1 MQTYDLSS
9 DDLMKYARVCKIESI
24 YGQITPLME
33 MLKMKIEKLGTDE
46 LVSYQELVTELE
58 CAGVDEL
65 DRIDDFDSYEE
76 LKPQETNPTNLII
89 YSSYID
95 ESKNRT
101 INAHSGKE
109 EQTQKAVAKF
119 IQQLAQADY
128 QSLRTKGCIH
138 QMLNVG
144 ENTPCYIEGN
154 AFERIGSGTTKVNYL
169 RLSVS
174 KKNRE
179 AIRENLGI
187 DFGTLY
193 FVLSYGDF
201 KNEGISEEDYYR
213 TVYSDMFKYNS
224 ELLHTVNL
232 FANDFTSDTLATAI
246 NIIKDGIKT
255 TDEMTSAIKKHY
267 VNM

>member
-33 MLKMKIEKLGTDE
+33 MLKMEIEKLGTDE

-128 QSLRTKGCIH
+128 QS
-138 QMLNVG
+138 
-144 ENTPCYIEGN
+144 
-154 AFERIGSGTTKVNYL
+154 FIGSQP
-169 RLSVS
+169 
-174 KKNRE
+174 
-179 AIRENLGI
+179 
-187 DFGTLY
+187 
-193 FVLSYGDF
+193 
-201 KNEGISEEDYYR
+201 
-213 TVYSDMFKYNS
+213 
-224 ELLHTVNL
+224 
-232 FANDFTSDTLATAI
+232 
-246 NIIKDGIKT
+246 
-255 TDEMTSAIKKHY
+255 
-267 VNM
+267 